1 MVREW
6 STKLRSLGVPF
17 FGTSSDLVIPVSKEK
32 ELEGS
37 GGVGMGKI
45 KESDCECF

>member
-17 FGTSSDLVIPVSKEK
+17 FGTSSDLVIPVSREK
-32 ELEGS
+32 DVEIS
-37 GGVGMGKI
+37 GGVVKGKI
-45 KESDCECF
+45 RETDCKCF